1 MRTRPARRATWTV
14 AVTAA
19 LAAGFLLSAPGTGR
33 AIGTNHVAGPSHT
46 AGAGHTAGT
55 GRITAPS
62 HTAGSPAPAPASAPA
77 AASEPGSPKTV
88 SSGWSIP
95 WGLSWLPD
103 GSALLTER
111 DSFKVYTLT
120 QSGTKRQ
127 IGEVPN
133 VVTTGGEGG
142 LLSIAVSPSWKSDH
156 YVYVMH
162 TAADGNR
169 IARMAF
175 DGSALSDYKV
185 LVDGIRK
192 NTYHNGGRIKF
203 GPDGYLYATTGDAQS
218 PDLAQDKTSLN
229 GKILRMTPD
238 GTPAPGNPF
247 GSLVYSYG
255 HRNPQGITWD
265 AEGRLWEGELGD
277 SKYDELN
284 LIEPGKNY
292 GWPIC
297 EGGCSATGMT
307 DPKRQWPVAEASPS
321 AVAYADGAIYMAA
334 LRGERLWRIPVAGTS
349 AGTPKAY
356 YTNHYGRLRT
366 VESVPGPGT
375 KSLWLTTTNADNNGD
390 GEAGSDK
397 VFQIDLG

>member
-1 MRTRPARRATWTV
+1 MRLRTRPAHRTTWTV
-14 AVTAA
+14 AAAAA
-19 LAAGFLLSAPGTGR
+19 LAAGLLVSAPGTGR
-33 AIGTNHVAGPSHT
+33 AVGTSHVGSPNN
-46 AGAGHTAGT
+46 TAGT
-55 GRITAPS
+55 GHLAVPS
-62 HTAGSPAPAPASAPA
+62 HVAGSPDPAL
-77 AASEPGSPKTV
+77 ASEPGSPKTV
-88 SSGWSIP
+88 SSGWSVP
-95 WGLSWLPD
+95 WGLSWLPN

-111 DSFKVYTLT
+111 DTFKVYTLT
-120 QSGTKRQ
+120 QDGTKRQ

-133 VVTTGGEGG
+133 VVITGGEGG

-169 IARMAF
+169 IARLTF

-185 LVDGIRK
+185 LVDGIKK

-218 PDLAQDKTSLN
+218 PGLAQDKTSLN

-247 GSLVYSYG
+247 NSLVYSYG

-265 AEGRLWEGELGD
+265 AEGRLWESELG
-277 SKYDELN
+277 SNKYDELN
-284 LIEPGKNY
+284 LVEPGKNY
-292 GWPIC
+292 GWPTC
-297 EGGCSATGMT
+297 EGGCSTAGMT

-366 VESVPGPGT
+366 VESVPGT
-375 KSLWLTTTNADNNGD
+375 KSLWLTTTNADNSGD

-397 VFQIDLG
+397 VFQIDLR

>member
-1 MRTRPARRATWTV
+1 MRTRPARRTTWTM

-19 LAAGFLLSAPGTGR
+19 LTAGLLISTPGTGR
-33 AIGTNHVAGPSHT
+33 ATGTNHVAGT
-46 AGAGHTAGT
+46 GHTAVT
-55 GRITAPS
+55 GHITALS
-62 HTAGSPAPAPASAPA
+62 HTAGSPAPAPAPA
-77 AASEPGSPKTV
+77 SASEPGSPKTV
-88 SSGWSIP
+88 STGWSIP

-142 LLSIAVSPSWKSDH
+142 LLSIAVSPSWKNDH

-169 IARMAF
+169 IVRMTF

-203 GPDGYLYATTGDAQS
+203 GPDGYLYATTGDAQT

-238 GTPAPGNPF
+238 GTPAPGNPSD
-247 GSLVYSYG
+247 SLVYSYG

-292 GWPIC
+292 GWPDVR
-297 EGGCSATGMT
+297 GRMLDLRDDRPQA
-307 DPKRQWPVAEASPS
+307 PVARRGSLAQRGRLRRRGDLHGRAARRA
-321 AVAYADGAIYMAA
+321 AVAHPGH
-334 LRGERLWRIPVAGTS
+334 GTS

-397 VFQIDLG
+397 VFQIDLR